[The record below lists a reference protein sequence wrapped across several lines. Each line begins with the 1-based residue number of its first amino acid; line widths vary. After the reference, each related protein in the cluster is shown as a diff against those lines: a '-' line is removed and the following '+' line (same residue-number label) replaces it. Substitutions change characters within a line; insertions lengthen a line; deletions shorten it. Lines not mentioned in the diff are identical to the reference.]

1 MNVLGRLA
9 NANCDSTNSVKDSV
23 NSKSLLAKTTLRRGR
38 KFNDIAD
45 YEIESELKIRR
56 TMEQLRNDPTLT
68 KKERKKLSN
77 QIAAQKSRW
86 NRR

>member
-1 MNVLGRLA
+1 MTSVA
-9 NANCDSTNSVKDSV
+9 NSTQAR
-23 NSKSLLAKTTLRRGR
+23 SLLAKTTLRRGR

-45 YEIESELKIRR
+45 YELESELKIQK
-56 TMEQLRNDPTLT
+56 TMEQLRTDPTLT